1 MKSSDTSPRSVARTV
16 ARAAALIHVEEKQSR
31 RNRHGKRYAY
41 EDYVFLIN
49 ARRER
54 ERVSGNKEEGPL

>member
-16 ARAAALIHVEEKQSR
+16 ARAASLIHFEEKQSR
-31 RNRHGKRYAY
+31 RNRHDKRYAHDIY
-41 EDYVFLIN
+41 LRLLA

>member
-1 MKSSDTSPRSVARTV
+1 MKSFDTSSRSVARTV
-16 ARAAALIHVEEKQSR
+16 ARAAALIHLEEKQSR
-31 RNRHGKRYAY
+31 RNRHDKRYAHDIY
-41 EDYVFLIN
+41 LRLLA